1 MYYVEEGKREKRY
14 GNRKKIYIIV
24 IVTTTT
30 IIIILS
36 SETLYVLVDIYT
48 LFIQIR
54 KRCGP
59 GRIRLPR
66 RRRRRRRP
74 HYVRTAKRFFSP
86 AKLFFLPIYYRY
98 TAATVYK

>member
-1 MYYVEEGKREKRY
+1 MWLYSVLYITLKKEKE
-14 GNRKKIYIIV
+14 RKDMETEKNIYIII

-59 GRIRLPR
+59 GRVRSPR
-66 RRRRRRRP
+66 RRRHP
-74 HYVRTAKRFFSP
+74 HYV
-86 AKLFFLPIYYRY
+86 
-98 TAATVYK
+98 